1 MHNLFTSNI
10 SKNQAKDTGMAMVLI
25 LIFLGLYFKNFSY
38 IKFSIA
44 GLIITM
50 LFPMA
55 YKYVAIVWLGFSK
68 LVGIISS
75 KIILS
80 VAFFCV
86 VVPVAILRK
95 LLGKDVLRLKQFKRD
110 TSSVMKTRN
119 LIFSKEHLDKPY

>member
-1 MHNLFTSNI
+1 MHNMFASKI
-10 SKNQAKDTGMAMVLI
+10 SKNQAKDTGMAMVFI
-25 LIFLGLYFKNFSY
+25 LLFLGLYFKNFVCL
-38 IKFSIA
+38 KFAIA

-55 YKYVAIVWLGFSK
+55 YKHVAIVWLGFSK

-80 VAFFCV
+80 VVFFCV
-86 VVPVAILRK
+86 VVPVAIFRK
-95 LLGKDVLRLKQFKRD
+95 LLGKDVMKLKQFKRN